1 MGESDPGHRRCWF
14 HVSAPIGPSRTS
26 TTLFMGLFPHCSASH
41 VVLRLVKKYP
51 QYKIVNFDRLDYC
64 ACLKNLQ
71 EIKDA
76 PNYKFVKGDI
86 RSQDLVLYL
95 FRTEEID
102 TVMHFAAQTHVGK
115 KE

>member
-1 MGESDPGHRRCWF
+1 MDGQPKKWDRVILVTGGAGF
-14 HVSAPIGPSRTS
+14 I
-26 TTLFMGLFPHCSASH
+26 ASH

-64 ACLKNLQ
+64 ACLKNLE
-71 EIKDA
+71 EIKNA

-95 FRTEEID
+95 FKTEEID

-115 KE
+115 AERVGRRLASSVS